1 MSENKTNPR
10 QGKIRI
16 TDHYYYTVDSFG
28 NHIPYWIGVKEKM
41 VLGKKGVGT
50 GQFREVAES
59 IGFYQ
64 NLESMATACSKDAAY
79 RKIEAGEIKTIEEHL
94 AELRR
99 MNDEIKEAIGG
110 Y

>member
-1 MSENKTNPR
+1 MAENKTNPR
-10 QGKIRI
+10 LGKIRI

-50 GQFREVAES
+50 GQFREVAEA
-59 IGFYQ
+59 IGFY
-64 NLESMATACSKDAAY
+64 NSLEGMAKACIKDAAY
-79 RKIEAGEIKTIEEHL
+79 HKIEVGEIHTIEEHL
-94 AELRR
+94 AELRK
-99 MNDEIKEAIGG
+99 MSNEIKEAVGG